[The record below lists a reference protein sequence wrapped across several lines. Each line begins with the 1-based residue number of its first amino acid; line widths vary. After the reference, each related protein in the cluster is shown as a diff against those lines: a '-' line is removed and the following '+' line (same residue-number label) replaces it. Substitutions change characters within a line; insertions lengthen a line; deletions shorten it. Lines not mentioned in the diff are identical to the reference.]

1 MQIISISLWPEG
13 TISLSWSDG
22 PFEQFVDSSKEMAA
36 KESQAKHI
44 VAQPFVQINGK
55 RAVSE
60 ASLILLVRGGN
71 GHLEI
76 DLTTYA
82 RFYDLLEKREG
93 GWRIK
98 KRTAIYEK
106 DRMDCVQPMTLQLG
120 GVSWTNPSKHAC
132 QCPDRICLL
141 FAKAFRQ
148 QEATCITPSRRFF
161 YCTLFA
167 FQSFLIWGRSPSKS
181 AAILSKLCL
190 VLNN

>member
-1 MQIISISLWPEG
+1 
-13 TISLSWSDG
+13 
-22 PFEQFVDSSKEMAA
+22 MAA

-93 GWRIK
+93 GWRII

-106 DRMDCVQPMTLQLG
+106 DRMDCVQPMTYSSEVSHGQTPQNMPANVLTEFACCSPRRLG
-120 GVSWTNPSKHAC
+120 NK
-132 QCPDRICLL
+132 RL
-141 FAKAFRQ
+141 
-148 QEATCITPSRRFF
+148 
-161 YCTLFA
+161 
-167 FQSFLIWGRSPSKS
+167 
-181 AAILSKLCL
+181 L
-190 VLNN
+190 VLLRREGFFIVPCLRFNLS